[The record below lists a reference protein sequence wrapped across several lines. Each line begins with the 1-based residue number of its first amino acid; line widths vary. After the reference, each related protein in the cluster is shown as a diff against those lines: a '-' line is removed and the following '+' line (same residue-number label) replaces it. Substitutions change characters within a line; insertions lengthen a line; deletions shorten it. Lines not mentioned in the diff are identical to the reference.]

1 MVGAVKGMSGG
12 AKRSRSQGSGPKHK
26 DDFKCKDGSW
36 NANAKM
42 RREEREEEIR
52 MEIWGGRRGLDC
64 GDGPSVTKLS
74 S

>member
-1 MVGAVKGMSGG
+1 MSGG

-26 DDFKCKDGSW
+26 DDFKCREGSW

-42 RREEREEEIR
+42 KREEREEETR
-52 MEIWGGRRGLDC
+52 MEMGGRSGLDC